1 MMAHLAQVASGRSMP
16 GHSNTPRPLLSD
28 SELALARRVH
38 PGQGLAAVLAHHK
51 PDKNNQKNYKIKNP
65 KNNDE
70 CLLTN
75 TLPSAFNFK
84 DALCTNLTPFTSSS
98 YLINKNN
105 NNRKENFASN
115 KVPEKFTKPDLI
127 VRKFNY
133 HARSKYPFFRRAR
146 EMVFAPGHRKVVQSK
161 RTTSGTP
168 IVRPIVRNVNF
179 RIVNYDNLAR
189 NVVPLF
195 SVEEMACIDGAREV
209 DARASASCAS
219 AMHDAPFKNF
229 SCTVAHHFTLNLD
242 MTEAHSGAA
251 SRCSAK
257 AQNHTVAVKACDK
270 TGHVPTK
277 TGNKSSHINHPQYLH
292 DLSGGPKLQSDMA
305 MVGSAIAQEPIAAT
319 DECNVVTDRSTRNSV
334 VSPNIHYSHP
344 QNS

>member
-65 KNNDE
+65 KNTDE

-105 NNRKENFASN
+105 NNRKENFASI
-115 KVPEKFTKPDLI
+115 KVPEKLPKSEKI

-133 HARSKYPFFRRAR
+133 RDERRKYPFLRVPEEWSLLRDTAR
-146 EMVFAPGHRKVVQSK
+146 WSR
-161 RTTSGTP
+161 
-168 IVRPIVRNVNF
+168 VNGQ
-179 RIVNYDNLAR
+179 
-189 NVVPLF
+189 PL
-195 SVEEMACIDGAREV
+195 V
-209 DARASASCAS
+209 
-219 AMHDAPFKNF
+219 
-229 SCTVAHHFTLNLD
+229 TL
-242 MTEAHSGAA
+242 
-251 SRCSAK
+251 
-257 AQNHTVAVKACDK
+257 
-270 TGHVPTK
+270 
-277 TGNKSSHINHPQYLH
+277 
-292 DLSGGPKLQSDMA
+292 
-305 MVGSAIAQEPIAAT
+305 
-319 DECNVVTDRSTRNSV
+319 
-334 VSPNIHYSHP
+334 
-344 QNS
+344 